1 MNDRMAELQADWT
14 PEEWPDDEP
23 EGGAAGTGA
32 RKLLLLLLLLLHR
45 NRLPEGLPEGLPGSC
60 KRLIVDQCAEGRHRR
75 PEWLHTVSP
84 SDRSLRA
91 TA

>member
-32 RKLLLLLLLLLHR
+32 RKLLLLLLLLLLHR
-45 NRLPEGLPEGLPGSC
+45 NRLPEGLPGSC